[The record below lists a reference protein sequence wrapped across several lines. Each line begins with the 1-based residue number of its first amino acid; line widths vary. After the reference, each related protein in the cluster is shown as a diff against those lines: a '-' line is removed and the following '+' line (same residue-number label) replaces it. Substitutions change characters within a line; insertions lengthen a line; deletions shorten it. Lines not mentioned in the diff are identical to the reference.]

1 MGPNPKHIVQAILL
15 LAGVF
20 IFAVVVVFVKV
31 RSGRSFKKI
40 LSGHKRLFKFSFGAA
55 VILVV
60 VGLVVFLV
68 LKN

>member
-31 RSGRSFKKI
+31 RSGRSFKEI